1 MFPLCYI
8 CFTKIVQ
15 FEKRNSGNVQ
25 LIFIFTYKYS
35 ERWVQ
40 RQAKFTFPAWLYRT
54 VPMSYKY
61 TNKRERSKTKLALIL
76 FSRAKVSS
84 SFNSNI
90 VKGECNGKRNLHFRL
105 DSAEPYPIF
114 YKYNERCV
122 QNKTNTLVFHTESY
136 LISRFG
142 KDLLL
147 FCSGSEGT
155 IIYSIPNTRSIVTK

>member
-1 MFPLCYI
+1 MPKPWEKL
-8 CFTKIVQ
+8 TK
-15 FEKRNSGNVQ
+15 RS
-25 LIFIFTYKYS
+25 
-35 ERWVQ
+35 WVIGRGGTIPSKDIAIDWAYDEAHFL
-40 RQAKFTFPAWLYRT
+40 RQAPKHMHLFVLDCKSTPT
-54 VPMSYKY
+54 P
-61 TNKRERSKTKLALIL
+61 LIL
-76 FSRAKVSS
+76 YEYPRHHI
-84 SFNSNI
+84 FNHTNI
-90 VKGECNGKRNLHFRL
+90 AKGECKDKRKSHFRL

-142 KDLLL
+142 KDLFL

>member
-1 MFPLCYI
+1 M
-8 CFTKIVQ
+8 TKI
-15 FEKRNSGNVQ
+15 
-25 LIFIFTYKYS
+25 
-35 ERWVQ
+35 
-40 RQAKFTFPAWLYRT
+40 A
-54 VPMSYKY
+54 
-61 TNKRERSKTKLALIL
+61 
-76 FSRAKVSS
+76 
-84 SFNSNI
+84 
-90 VKGECNGKRNLHFRL
+90 KGECRGKRKSYFRIG
-105 DSAEPYPIF
+105 SAEPYPIF